1 MKTVTSHSFNT
12 QYKNNAK
19 LFDTEYKEVCGI
31 KFHDFSYA
39 SYDERTGKGIA
50 QPVAGSIM
58 NVVGKKYVTGA
69 LDALNSNDANVKK
82 EFDQMNKLLSMM
94 WVNWNGAEIEK
105 GNWSNGSNV
114 IISTTP
120 EFLLIFNNVVST
132 VYEKVVVENNI
143 SNRIV
148 RSKVKVVNIN
158 SNITNPTPGDNN
170 FNNYEIWDVIYK
182 NTSSSAEYEITFKN
196 GAQIASSEISGGA
209 VMKIPTGS
217 EDLVV
222 VVPPNGYGEINY
234 LRLDDGNTKT
244 VWVRGV

>member
-1 MKTVTSHSFNT
+1 MNTIINHSFDN

-19 LFDTEYKEVCGI
+19 LFDTDYKEICGI

-39 SYDERTGKGIA
+39 SYDEKTGKGIA

-58 NVVGKKYVTGA
+58 NVVGKRYITNA
-69 LDALNSNDANVKK
+69 LEALNSQDADVKK
-82 EFDQMNKLLSMM
+82 GFDQMNKLLSMM
-94 WVNWNGAEIEK
+94 WINWNGAEIEK
-105 GNWSNGSNV
+105 GNWATGANA

-143 SNRIV
+143 SNRIT

-158 SNITNPTPGDNN
+158 SNISNPTPGDSS
-170 FNNYEIWDVIYK
+170 FENYEIWDVIYK
-182 NTSSSAEYEITFKN
+182 NTSSTNEYEITFTN
-196 GAQIASSEISGGA
+196 GAQIATTEISGGA
-209 VMKIPTGS
+209 VMKVPTGS
-217 EDLVV
+217 ENLVV

-234 LRLDDGNTKT
+234 LRLDEGNAKT